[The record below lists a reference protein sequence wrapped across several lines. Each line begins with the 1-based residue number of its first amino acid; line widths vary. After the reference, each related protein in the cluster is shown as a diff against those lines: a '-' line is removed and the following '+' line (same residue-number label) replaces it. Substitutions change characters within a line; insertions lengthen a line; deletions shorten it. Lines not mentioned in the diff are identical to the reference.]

1 MSNSAIAVLDELR
14 SNVPAVPDETFNQL
28 VGSQNTYS
36 SRLQLFSFNSG
47 AVKEEKIK
55 AGRFAIVN
63 GQELTEIGDE
73 VVLMPVAIRAKAM
86 DLSGDRPVI
95 AYDLAGSLFKD
106 IQLRSKE
113 KDSNCMC
120 GVEFLVYLPNQDA
133 FTTFYLA
140 NATLLRE
147 ASNMKANIGLAVKVK
162 SKLIKKDKLS
172 WHGIQIASFPTE
184 ITVPERSRFESE
196 IAMFGNARDS
206 STEEAAPEA

>member
-1 MSNSAIAVLDELR
+1 MSNSAIAVLDDLR
-14 SNVPAVPDETFNQL
+14 NNVPAVPDEMFKEL
-28 VGSQNTYS
+28 VGAQNTYS

-63 GQELTEIGDE
+63 GQELTDIGDE
-73 VVLMPVAIRAKAM
+73 IVLMPVAIRAKAM

-120 GVEFLVYLPNQDA
+120 GVEFLVYLPNQDV
-133 FTTFYLA
+133 FTTFYLS

-147 ASNMKANIGLAVKVK
+147 AGNMKANIGLPVKIK

-172 WHGIQIASFPTE
+172 WHGIQIASFPSD
-184 ITVPERSRFESE
+184 ITVPERGRFESE
-196 IAMFGNARDS
+196 ITMFGNAQDS
-206 STEEAAPEA
+206 VVGDAAE